1 MSNCESKYKEAF
13 ERARKIHE
21 YSSDLAEIK
30 RMEYIFPELCKSDD
44 VIRKDIINT
53 IKRYIEHVENENC
66 APDAKDF
73 LIKELEGQ
81 IDWLENQN
89 KQNQQGKSAHEAIKE
104 KKIDNRNYVKPRFKA
119 GEWITHNIA
128 NFVFKVV
135 NVGSYGYEVV
145 SQQNFKKTIPLGSED
160 KYRLWSTE
168 DAKPGDVLYCE
179 SGGTEFFIILK
190 DISKNGIVNSYC
202 RYNDSIGFGVD
213 IPNVMRIS
221 DNPKPATKEQRDFLF
236 QKMKESGYEWSEET
250 HELKEIELTKNE
262 SEEELSDFEAA
273 LFSAFSDGWQ
283 QYLHGEEVDVVQW
296 AKEHSTELLEVA
308 NQNHVTWSK
317 ADEVKINRIVSL
329 LENLKVAENDILRKD
344 INWLKSLR
352 PQINVTDEELV
363 QARKEA
369 YNEVLDKIEYHDDW
383 PTFDDGWDAAIW
395 YLKKR
400 NTMPQNQWKPSE
412 EQITW
417 LYRAADEASKDSR
430 MKQILNELLSDLKK
444 LTK

>member
-1 MSNCESKYKEAF
+1 MNNCESKYKEAF
-13 ERARKIHE
+13 ERARKIHK
-21 YSSDLAEIK
+21 YSSDPAEIK

-53 IKRYIEHVENENC
+53 IERYIEHVENGNY

-73 LIKELEGQ
+73 LIKELKGQ
-81 IDWLENQN
+81 INWLENQN
-89 KQNQQGKSAHEAIKE
+89 KQNQQGKSACEAIKE
-104 KKIDNRNYVKPRFKA
+104 KKIDNRTYKKPRFNT

-145 SQQNFKKTIPLGSED
+145 SQQNFKKTIPLSSED
-160 KYRLWSTE
+160 KYRLWSIE
-168 DAKPGDVLYCE
+168 DAKPGDVIYCE

-190 DISKNGIVNSYC
+190 DISKSGIINSYC

-250 HELKEIELTKNE
+250 HELKEIELVKNE

-283 QYLHGEEVDVVQW
+283 QYLHGEEVDVAQW
-296 AKEHSTELLEVA
+296 AKEHSAELLEVA
-308 NQNHVTWSK
+308 NQNYVAWSK
-317 ADEVKINRIVSL
+317 DDEVRINRIVAL
-329 LENLKVAENDILRKD
+329 LENLKVPENDILIKD
-344 INWLKSLR
+344 TNWLKSLKH
-352 PQINVTDEELV
+352 Q
-363 QARKEA
+363 K
-369 YNEVLDKIEYHDDW
+369 
-383 PTFDDGWDAAIW
+383 
-395 YLKKR
+395 
-400 NTMPQNQWKPSE
+400 QWKPSK
-412 EQITW
+412 EQMEALKASYFYWKGITKEIPYAERLES
-417 LYRAADEASKDSR
+417 LYD
-430 MKQILNELLSDLKK
+430 QLKK
-444 LTK
+444 LTE

>member
-236 QKMKESGYEWSEET
+236 QKMKESGYTWDDKNKEIKKIVEELTDFEKSLKHIMIETLECGDTRNLKADAETLLRIAQKPKEWSHEDDVMVHDILGLLPTKTRPEYNQRREDWLKSIKGRVQSQEWNEEDEDMIRYIGNAITCKESTKYLEEKGIDMIKAHRWLESFKPQLKQEWSE
-250 HELKEIELTKNE
+250 
-262 SEEELSDFEAA
+262 
-273 LFSAFSDGWQ
+273 
-283 QYLHGEEVDVVQW
+283 
-296 AKEHSTELLEVA
+296 
-308 NQNHVTWSK
+308 
-317 ADEVKINRIVSL
+317 
-329 LENLKVAENDILRKD
+329 
-344 INWLKSLR
+344 
-352 PQINVTDEELV
+352 
-363 QARKEA
+363 
-369 YNEVLDKIEYHDDW
+369 
-383 PTFDDGWDAAIW
+383 
-395 YLKKR
+395 
-400 NTMPQNQWKPSE
+400 
-412 EQITW
+412 
-417 LYRAADEASKDSR
+417 
-430 MKQILNELLSDLKK
+430 
-444 LTK
+444 